1 MYRKELYYLA
11 VLILVLTAAGRV
23 FGLDPL
29 QQDTGPDG
37 IVSVEAENFDE
48 NVPND
53 PHTWDLITEAA
64 SGFSPTGGFSGGA
77 AMQSTPTTPAAGAG
91 YNDPADFLAN
101 SPRLDYDIIFTKTGT
116 HYVWVLAWG
125 LDGNSDSLHSGL
137 DGEHVPTADR
147 IGGIN
152 NNYGWTNSA
161 YQDPE
166 PISFDV
172 TTIGLHTLNIWM
184 REDGSVVDKI
194 VITTNPNYTPSGV
207 GPPESQRGPLF
218 KAYNPAPEDGAL
230 YTETWV
236 SLTWSAG
243 DTAVSHDIY
252 LGENLDDVNDGVADT
267 FQINQPTDFFV
278 VGFPGMAFPDG
289 LVPGT
294 TYYWRIDEV
303 EVDGTKHK
311 GDVWSFWIPPVQAYD
326 PSPVDGGRYV
336 DLEPTLGWTA
346 GFGAKLHTVYFGE
359 NLDEVDNAAAGTP
372 SAGTT
377 FTPGALEGGKTY
389 YWRVD
394 EFNPPTTA
402 KGDVW
407 SFTTIPE
414 IPVTDPNLVAW
425 YKFEAGGGTKVIDFS
440 GHGNHGDIIDDVPW
454 VPGQFNLALEF
465 LGDDMGHVEL
475 PAGMVTTASGSILMW
490 VNTDQTGNAGMF
502 WYGTETGGD
511 GFGGENEIHIQVG
524 DAGDLGFG
532 MEGATD
538 VRLGGPQLAGAG
550 WNHVAATWDQTDGCR
565 LYFNGTEVDFQVYTA
580 NVADLTVIRLGRPVA
595 TGNGNRYYDG
605 LMDDVR
611 LFDHA
616 ISAAQVDEIVTK
628 GEDPLKAGAPN
639 PRNGTLVGLDDAT
652 PLSWSPGEEA
662 ASHDVYFGLDRDAVA
677 GADTADATGVYR
689 GNQNTTTFTPAEGV
703 EWGGGP
709 YYWRIDENNT
719 DGTISEGGIWSF
731 AVTDFV
737 PVEDFESY
745 TDNDADNEAI
755 WQHWI
760 DGYGVPTNGAQ
771 AGNLLPPYAEQTIV
785 NGGRQ
790 SMPLFYE
797 NTGGVTNSEAVLTLT
812 APRDWTKH
820 DVGELSI
827 WFQGQAASVGS
838 FTEGPVGTFTMTAT
852 GADIWNQADQFHFAY
867 RTLTGAGEIIAR
879 VESVEQTDNWAKAG
893 VMIRESLDPG
903 SKFAAVYI
911 MPTNADGTPTNGCR
925 FQARED
931 TDVAA
936 VSDTGAETPEQV
948 AITAPY
954 WMKLERDV
962 TGSFRAYYSSNGT
975 AWTQIAWR
983 PIVSMDSTVYVG
995 LALTSHNNNAVCE
1008 AVFSNVTVT
1017 GTAGPQWASQDI
1029 GITSNAAEP
1038 LYVALSNATGAPAV
1052 VAHPDP
1058 AAANVTTWTEWVIP
1072 LQDFAD
1078 KGINLANV
1086 DKIAIGL
1093 GSTGGTAVGGS
1104 GVMYIDDI
1112 RLYRPRVAGGQ

>member
-1 MYRKELYYLA
+1 MYRKKLYYLTAFVLVIA
-11 VLILVLTAAGRV
+11 VAGNV
-23 FGLDPL
+23 SGGDPL
-29 QQDTGPDG
+29 QQDPGPDG

-48 NVPND
+48 NTPRP
-53 PHTWDLITEAA
+53 PHTWELITEAA
-64 SGFSPTGGFSGGA
+64 GGFLPPGGFTGGA

-91 YNDPADFLAN
+91 FNDPADFLAN
-101 SPRLDYDIIFTKTGT
+101 SPRLDYDIIFTKTGL

-152 NNYGWTNSA
+152 NNYGWTNTA
-161 YQDPE
+161 YQDAE
-166 PISFDV
+166 PISFEI
-172 TTIGLHTLNIWM
+172 TTTGLHTLNIWM

-194 VITTNPNYTPSGV
+194 VVTANPNYTPTGV
-207 GPPESQRGPLF
+207 GPAESFRGPMF
-218 KAYNPAPEDGAL
+218 KAYNPSPDDGDQYL
-230 YTETWV
+230 DTWV
-236 SLTWSAG
+236 NMTWSAG
-243 DTAVSHDIY
+243 DTAVSHDVY
-252 LGENLDDVNDGVADT
+252 LGDNFDDVNNGVADT
-267 FQINQPTDFFV
+267 FQINQTTDFFV
-278 VGFPGMAFPDG
+278 AGFPGMALPVG

-303 EVDGTKHK
+303 EADGTKHK
-311 GDVWSFWIPPVQAYD
+311 GDVWSFWIPPVKAYD
-326 PSPVDGGRYV
+326 PSPIDGGRYV
-336 DLEPTLGWTA
+336 DLDPALSWTP

-359 NLDEVDNAAAGTP
+359 SFDEVDTAAAGTP
-372 SAGTT
+372 SAQTT
-377 FTPGALEGGKTY
+377 FTPGTLEGGKAY

-407 SFTTIPE
+407 SFSTLPE
-414 IPVTDPNLVAW
+414 IPITDPNLVSW

-440 GHGNHGDIIDDVPW
+440 GHGNHGDIIDNVLW

-465 LGDDMGHVEL
+465 LGDDEGHVEL

-490 VNTDQTGNAGMF
+490 VNTDQTGNAGML

-511 GFGGENEIHIQVG
+511 GFGGENEVHIHVD
-524 DAGDLGFG
+524 DAGALGFG

-538 VRLGGPQLAGAG
+538 VRLGAPQLAGAG

-565 LYFNGTEVDFQVYTA
+565 LYFNGTEVTFQPYTA

-605 LMDDVR
+605 FMDDVR

-628 GEDPLKAGAPN
+628 GEDPLKAGAPS
-639 PRNGTLVGLDDAT
+639 PRNGALVGLDAAT
-652 PLSWSPGEEA
+652 PLSWSPGEMVT
-662 ASHDVYFGLDRDAVA
+662 SHEVYFGIDKDAVT
-677 GADTADATGVYR
+677 GADTSDATGVYR
-689 GNQNTTTFTPAEGV
+689 GSQTATTFTPADGV

-709 YYWRIDENNT
+709 YYWRIDENNN
-719 DGTISEGGIWSF
+719 DGTVSEGGIWSF
-731 AVTDFV
+731 SVADFI
-737 PVEDFESY
+737 PVEDFEGY

-760 DGYGVPTNGAQ
+760 DGFDAPANGSQ
-771 AGNLLPPYAEQTIV
+771 AGNLLPPYAEPTIV
-785 NGGRQ
+785 HGGRQ
-790 SMPLFYE
+790 SMPLYYE

-827 WFQGQAASVGS
+827 WCQGQAASVGS
-838 FTEGPVGTFTMTAT
+838 FTQAGGTYTITAT
-852 GADIWNQADQFHFAY
+852 GDDIWNQADEFHYAY
-867 RTLTGAGEIIAR
+867 KTLTGAGTIVAK

-893 VMIRESLDPG
+893 VMIRETLDAD

-931 TDVAA
+931 TGVAA
-936 VSDTGAETPEQV
+936 VSDTGMETPEQV

-954 WMKLERDV
+954 WVKLERDV
-962 TGSFRAYYSSNGT
+962 TGSFRAHYSSNGT

-983 PIVSMDSTVYVG
+983 PLVSMDSTVFIG
-995 LALTSHNNNAVCE
+995 LALTSHNNSAVCE
-1008 AVFSNVTVT
+1008 AVFSNVTIT
-1017 GTAGPQWASQDI
+1017 GTASPQWANQDI
-1029 GITSNAAEP
+1029 GIDSNAAEP

-1072 LQDFAD
+1072 LQAFAD

-1086 DKIAIGL
+1086 GKIAIGL
-1093 GSTGGTAVGGS
+1093 GSTGGAAAGGS

-1112 RLYRPRVAGGQ
+1112 RLYRPRDAGGQ